1 MTVPGDVGGSWH
13 PWGVPPS
20 RRKTPSP
27 GLTWDQVDLAPVV
40 LVRGTEGLLADRA
53 VDRLLDQARAIDA
66 NVEVTRLEAAAY
78 EHGQLEMVA
87 SPSLFGERRCV
98 VVEGAEAMT
107 DALLDD
113 ALVYLRA
120 APDDV
125 WLVVRHNGG
134 TRGKKLLD
142 AVAAAG
148 YPVVACE
155 QVKRDGDKA
164 DFVRADFKRARR
176 RIDAD
181 AVQALV
187 EAVGADLRELGA
199 ATTQLLAD
207 TTGVVTAEVV
217 QRYYGGRVEATGF
230 KVADAA
236 VAGHAGDAVTLLRHA
251 VATGTG
257 PVPLVAALAMKL
269 RTLAKVAATR
279 GRSGVSAGELGL
291 APWQIDRARKELDG
305 WTPEGLAAAITA
317 VAAADAE
324 VKGQGRD
331 PVFAVERAVLKVA
344 AAHGRRH

>member
-1 MTVPGDVGGSWH
+1 M
-13 PWGVPPS
+13 PPT
-20 RRKTPSP
+20 RRKTASP
-27 GLTWDQVDLAPVV
+27 GLTWDQVPLAPVV
-40 LVRGTEGLLADRA
+40 LVKGTEGLLVDRA
-53 VDRLLDQARAIDA
+53 VDRLLELARAEDPA
-66 NVEVTRLEAAAY
+66 VEVTHLEAAAY
-78 EHGQLEMVA
+78 EHGQLELVA

-98 VVEGAEAMT
+98 VVDGAEAMT

-120 APDDV
+120 VPDDV

-142 AVAAAG
+142 AIG
-148 YPVVACE
+148 QGGFPVVACE
-155 QVKRDGDKA
+155 PVKRDAEKA
-164 DFVRADFKRARR
+164 DFVRADFRRAGR
-176 RIDAD
+176 RIDPD

-199 ATTQLLAD
+199 ATSQLVAD
-207 TTGVVTAEVV
+207 TSGTVSSDVVL
-217 QRYYGGRVEATGF
+217 RYYGGRVEATGF

-236 VAGHAGDAVTLLRHA
+236 VAGHAGEAVALLRHA

-257 PVPLVAALAMKL
+257 PVPVVAALAMKL

-291 APWQIDRARKELDG
+291 APWQIDRARRDLDG
-305 WTPEGLAAAITA
+305 WTPEGLASAITA

-324 VKGQGRD
+324 VKGLGRD
-331 PVFAVERAVLKVA
+331 PVFAVERAVLRVA
-344 AAHGRRH
+344 AARGHR